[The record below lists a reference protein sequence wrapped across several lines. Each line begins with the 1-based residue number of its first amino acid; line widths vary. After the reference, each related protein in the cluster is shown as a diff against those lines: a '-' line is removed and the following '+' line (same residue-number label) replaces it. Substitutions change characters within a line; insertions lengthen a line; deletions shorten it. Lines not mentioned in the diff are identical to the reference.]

1 MSIWQ
6 RLMYLIGLRPDSGPR
21 TFELSESLQIT
32 LSTLAKHEGR
42 PEHDLLPDLLAAG
55 LTHYSSNDEL
65 WHKWESLSP
74 REQDVTALTCL
85 GYTNRQ
91 IAFRFGISAETV
103 KTHIHNV
110 LVKFQMH
117 SKSELRLVMSE
128 WDFSAWTNPR

>member
-1 MSIWQ
+1 
-6 RLMYLIGLRPDSGPR
+6 MYLIGLRPNFGPR
-21 TFELSESLQIT
+21 TFEISESLHTT

-55 LTHYSSNDEL
+55 LTQYYSTDEL
-65 WHKWESLSP
+65 WTKWESLSP
-74 REQDVTALTCL
+74 RERDVTALTCL

-91 IAFRFGISAETV
+91 IAFRFGISTETV

-128 WDFSAWTNPR
+128 WDFGAWAGKR

>member
-1 MSIWQ
+1 
-6 RLMYLIGLRPDSGPR
+6 MYLIGLRPNLGPR
-21 TFELSESLQIT
+21 TFEISESLHTT

-55 LTHYSSNDEL
+55 LTHYYSADEL
-65 WHKWESLSP
+65 WNKWESLSP
-74 REQDVTALTCL
+74 RERDVTALTCL

-91 IAFRFGISAETV
+91 IAFRFGISTETV

-128 WDFSAWTNPR
+128 WDFSAWANKR